1 MTPKPLTRR
10 SRGRLLALAAI
21 GATVAVAPQA
31 VAQTVQTAPPGVNC
45 AFGDP
50 QYGYGPSYGTG
61 GVPSYGIGAGTSAG
75 TGNPGAVR
83 LTRGQL
89 LINQRISQ
97 AAIRRTAAIQKWLDD
112 GIVPGDICG
121 GALGPEDFGGVETRP
136 DRPFSSP
143 PRPRPRPLRIAAAG
157 GGDAGGVTLST
168 TQLLINQRISQA
180 AVRRANA
187 LRTRLLTGLTGGDVK
202 DGSLTL
208 GQVRLGT
215 RIISATPV
223 ATPAPA
229 SVTVIVNGPAGNPG
243 AVTLSRRQVLINQRI
258 SQAAVRRANAIIA
271 HLRTGLNGND
281 FRNGTLTAVD
291 LAPGTVTP

>member
-10 SRGRLLALAAI
+10 SRGRLVALAAM
-21 GATVAVAPQA
+21 GVAVATAPQA
-31 VAQTVQTAPPGVNC
+31 VAQTTQTAPPGVNC

-97 AAIRRTAAIQKWLDD
+97 AA
-112 GIVPGDICG
+112 
-121 GALGPEDFGGVETRP
+121 
-136 DRPFSSP
+136 
-143 PRPRPRPLRIAAAG
+143 
-157 GGDAGGVTLST
+157 
-168 TQLLINQRISQA
+168 
-180 AVRRANA
+180 VRRANA
-187 LRTRLLTGLTGGDVK
+187 LRTRLLTGLTGGDVR

-243 AVTLSRRQVLINQRI
+243 AVTLSRRQILINQRI

-281 FRNGTLTAVD
+281 FRDGTLTAVD